1 MNVQEL
7 LRQLLRHWLL
17 LLVVPLTTAGSIY
30 FFSRSQQKK
39 YESDTVL
46 YTGIT
51 SGYKIEGGNND
62 GNSGWQATAT
72 AFDNLLS
79 LINSRDTR
87 EEVAL
92 RLLAWRLQADASAAP
107 ATAAT
112 PVSGLLQALDARL
125 PAKKKTPYDLLLT
138 PALKAQLTD
147 AKPAETTR
155 RVQAAYQ
162 VGAGNPVFQ
171 LVNSKDPL
179 FSETALLGI
188 NAARVKDSDL
198 LRIDYAASDP
208 VLCEKTLE
216 ILTQVFI
223 RKHKELFTGQ
233 NESVLGY
240 FTKSTQKA
248 QDRLQAAEQKLLAFD
263 EKHNIVDYDKQ
274 ILTSTD
280 EKQLAANKYA
290 QLQMQYAGATSTLK
304 SVEGSL
310 SKRGESN
317 LKSQEIIRLR
327 GQVTEANSQI
337 ADLEIVNQ
345 AQHSASTTAR
355 LTSLR
360 AEVAKLNATISE
372 TVDSYYSDSHS
383 AQGVPVKDL
392 VGEYSKNNLA
402 VEDLKSQ
409 LSLMR
414 QQSNL
419 AASNYSQLVPLGVE
433 IRKIRRE
440 VDVAEKDY
448 LSQTEALKQSKLS
461 QQNSV
466 MASQLR
472 VVDPP
477 YLPSSASG
485 SKLLLLLIGG
495 FVGAF
500 LLTGAGVAATGLLNV
515 SLQNP
520 AYATRVTTFPVVG
533 IIPKITSPTA
543 AQLGRAKRA
552 EDHLARQLLL
562 KFQQPRPAGRPY
574 TIGVLSSQ
582 SGEGKTA
589 VCHSLAASLRE
600 LNIHTVSLFPQDHS
614 FQIIP
619 DANTMLYSPL
629 QALAPGV
636 SVEDLTGPGLA
647 ADSVVIIEFPALLE
661 TAYPASLLQDLGL
674 ILVAVRAERNW
685 VAADRT
691 VFQNIQTVT
700 KAPIELVLNG
710 VLPEYVA
717 DFIGSRLRRTVAPV
731 RRPALPV
738 HPEQQLLN
746 PYAEGDKLNYLNT
759 QTRRVLSYFFPVPC
773 SPHLPSPRA
782 PRCPCFCWGWCWPW
796 ARAGSRPRMGWWCRG
811 CW

>member
-7 LRQLLRHWLL
+7 LRQLARYWLL
-17 LLVVPLTTAGSIY
+17 LLVVPLATAGSIY
-30 FFSRSQQKK
+30 FFSRFQEKK

-46 YTGIT
+46 YTGIA
-51 SGYKIEGGNND
+51 SGYKIGGGNND
-62 GNSGWQATAT
+62 SGQGWQATAT

-87 EEVAL
+87 QEVAL
-92 RLLAWRLQADASAAP
+92 RLLAWQLQADASAP
-107 ATAAT
+107 AARAAT
-112 PVSGLLQALDARL
+112 PVSGLLHAVNARL
-125 PAKKKTPYDLLLT
+125 SKKKQTPYDLLLT
-138 PALKAQLTD
+138 PALRTQLTAD
-147 AKPAETTR
+147 KLDETTR

-162 VGAGNPVFQ
+162 AGATSPVFK

-188 NAARVKDSDL
+188 NASRMKDSDL
-198 LRIDYAASDP
+198 LRIEYAAKDP

-233 NESVLGY
+233 NESVLAY
-240 FTKSTQKA
+240 FTKSTQRA
-248 QDRLQAAEQKLLAFD
+248 YDRLQQAEQKLLAFD
-263 EKHNIVDYDKQ
+263 ERHNIVDYDKQ
-274 ILTSTD
+274 ILSSTD

-290 QLQMQYAGATSTLK
+290 QLEMQYAGATSTLK

-327 GQVTEANSQI
+327 NQVTEINGQI
-337 ADLEIVNQ
+337 ADLDIINQ
-345 AQHSASTTAR
+345 AQPNPTTAAR
-355 LTSLR
+355 IATLQGD
-360 AEVAKLNATISE
+360 VAKLNTKISE

-383 AQGVPVKDL
+383 AQGVAVKDL
-392 VGEYSKNNLA
+392 VGEYAKNNLA

-414 QQSNL
+414 QQREL
-419 AASNYSQLVPLGVE
+419 AASNYSQLVPLGAE

-440 VDVAEKDY
+440 VEVAEKDY
-448 LSQTEALKQSKLS
+448 LSQTEGLKQSKLS

-466 MASQLR
+466 MASQLH

-485 SKLLLLLIGG
+485 SKLLLMLIGG

-500 LLTGAGVAATGLLNV
+500 MLTGAGVAATGLLNT
-515 SLQNP
+515 SLHNP
-520 AYATRVTTFPVVG
+520 AYAAKVTTFPVVG
-533 IIPKITSPTA
+533 IIPKITSPTK
-543 AQLGRAKRA
+543 AQLERAKRA

-562 KFQQPRPAGRPY
+562 KFQQPRPAAQPY
-574 TIGVLSSQ
+574 IIGVLSSQ

-589 VCHSLAASLRE
+589 VCHSLAASLQA
-600 LNIHTVSLFPQDHS
+600 LHIHTVSLFPDDHS
-614 FQIIP
+614 FHIIP
-619 DANTMLYSPL
+619 DANTLLYSPL

-636 SVEDLTGPGLA
+636 SLADLTGPHLP
-647 ADSVVIIEFPALLE
+647 ADAVVIIEFPALLE

-685 VAADRT
+685 LAADRT
-691 VFQNIQTVT
+691 VFRNIQTVT
-700 KAPIELVLNG
+700 NAPIELVLNG

-717 DFIGSRLRRTVAPV
+717 DFIGNRLRRTVAPM
-731 RRPALPV
+731 RKALPA
-738 HPEQQLLN
+738 HPEQQLL
-746 PYAEGDKLNYLNT
+746 D
-759 QTRRVLSYFFPVPC
+759 S
-773 SPHLPSPRA
+773 
-782 PRCPCFCWGWCWPW
+782 
-796 ARAGSRPRMGWWCRG
+796 
-811 CW
+811 